1 MNMLNVDDFI
11 DDWFKTG
18 RNINCKVFSVP
29 GFWFCVYGLAGV
41 VGWFMIYYHLSV
53 FTWVQVT
60 CFVIIYRIIEGDIV
74 REVIEASSKFAYS
87 TNKILCT

>member
-1 MNMLNVDDFI
+1 
-11 DDWFKTG
+11 
-18 RNINCKVFSVP
+18 
-29 GFWFCVYGLAGV
+29 
-41 VGWFMIYYHLSV
+41 MIYYHLTV

-87 TNKILCT
+87 TKRFLVRKS

>member
-1 MNMLNVDDFI
+1 MWMFNVDFI

-29 GFWFCVYGLAGV
+29 GFWFCVYGL

-87 TNKILCT
+87 TNKILSK

>member
-1 MNMLNVDDFI
+1 MTDFRLGETL
-11 DDWFKTG
+11 FVK
-18 RNINCKVFSVP
+18 FSVFLVF
-29 GFWFCVYGLAGV
+29 GFVFMVWLDDLWFT
-41 VGWFMIYYHLSV
+41 ITSSSV

-87 TNKILCT
+87 TNKILST

>member
-1 MNMLNVDDFI
+1 MLNVDDFI

-18 RNINCKVFSVP
+18 RNINCKFFSGP
-29 GFWFCVYGLAGV
+29 GFWFCVYGLV
-41 VGWFMIYYHLSV
+41 WLDDLWFTITSSSV

-60 CFVIIYRIIEGDIV
+60 CFVIIYRIHGDIV

-87 TNKILCT
+87 TNKILST